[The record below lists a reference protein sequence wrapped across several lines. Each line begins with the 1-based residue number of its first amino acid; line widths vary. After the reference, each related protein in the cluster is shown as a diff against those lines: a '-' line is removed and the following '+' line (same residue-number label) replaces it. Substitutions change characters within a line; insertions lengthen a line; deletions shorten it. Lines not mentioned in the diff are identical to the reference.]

1 MRRVRRASSWHH
13 ITVVSQH
20 RVAWVV
26 RRFHAHEKRLTAS
39 CRAWKREEAR
49 SSLPL
54 LAWKR
59 EEADYFGR
67 CVSILTPMHSSPS
80 FSAIAALS
88 DLHLILH
95 PAQHS
100 WLGLPPDTARLSVHV
115 HSGTARGGLI
125 QHVAHAVHSAGGR
138 CAKGRCP
145 AHGARS
151 RLRVCCSLAYSVPA
165 RRPYW
170 GPRSLAPAFF
180 ERWRVCGV
188 AGLSECSAF
197 RPRLEFFT
205 SPREGGGSRLGV
217 VPGTREMPSLGRLPT
232 RRTRAVLRES

>member
-1 MRRVRRASSWHH
+1 MKRETRQPRQQLAPYYGRQPASS
-13 ITVVSQH
+13 

-67 CVSILTPMHSSPS
+67 CVSILTPMHNSPS
-80 FSAIAALS
+80 FSAWFSAIAALS

-138 CAKGRCP
+138 CAKG
-145 AHGARS
+145 ALSGAR
-151 RLRVCCSLAYSVPA
+151 C
-165 RRPYW
+165 
-170 GPRSLAPAFF
+170 AF
-180 ERWRVCGV
+180 
-188 AGLSECSAF
+188 
-197 RPRLEFFT
+197 
-205 SPREGGGSRLGV
+205 
-217 VPGTREMPSLGRLPT
+217 
-232 RRTRAVLRES
+232 